1 MKAGQLTAR
10 GAGARER
17 AVEVG
22 ERLFAERGLWGTS
35 VRDLAAEL
43 EVPTASLLHHYP
55 RKEVLYRAVLERIA
69 GDFDRVVARAIARPG
84 DHAARLRAL
93 VAAFAAWAQRHPSRS
108 NLLLR
113 ELIDNQARIGAA
125 EVLPLAPVVDR
136 MSHFV
141 REGARAGAFRRV
153 DPILFIIH
161 LAGSIA
167 YFVAARPTFGR
178 IGGHR
183 DPVAFY
189 RAYASDLT
197 TVAERI
203 LLRAPDPSARSGGRA
218 RSAPTGVPPAT
229 EPRRGAGKTMSQRT

>member
-10 GAGARER
+10 GKDARER
-17 AVEVG
+17 AVDVG

-229 EPRRGAGKTMSQRT
+229 EPRRGAGKQ

>member
-17 AVEVG
+17 AVDAG

-43 EVPTASLLHHYP
+43 GVPSASLLHHFP
-55 RKEVLYRAVLERIA
+55 RKEALYRAVLERIA
-69 GDFDRVVARAIARPG
+69 GDLDRVVARAIARRG
-84 DHAARLRAL
+84 DHAGRLRAL
-93 VAAFAAWAQRHPSRS
+93 VAAFAAWSQRHPGRS

-113 ELIDNQARIGAA
+113 ELIDNPARIGAA

-136 MSHFV
+136 MSRFL

-161 LAGSIA
+161 LAGSIG
-167 YFVAARPTFGR
+167 YFIAARPTFAR
-178 IGGHR
+178 MTARR
-183 DPVAFY
+183 DPAAFY
-189 RAYASDLT
+189 RAWAADLAL
-197 TVAERI
+197 VAERA
-203 LLRAPDPSARSGGRA
+203 LLRGPSR
-218 RSAPTGVPPAT
+218 
-229 EPRRGAGKTMSQRT
+229 

>member
-10 GAGARER
+10 GAGARQR

-43 EVPTASLLHHYP
+43 GVPTASLLHHFP
-55 RKEVLYRAVLERIA
+55 RKEALYRAVLERIA
-69 GDFDRVVARAIARPG
+69 GDFDRVIARAIARPG

-93 VAAFAAWAQRHPSRS
+93 VGAFAAWAQRHPRRS

-113 ELIDNQARIGAA
+113 ELIDNPGRIGAA

-136 MSHFV
+136 MSRFL

-161 LAGSIA
+161 LAGSIG
-167 YFVAARPTFGR
+167 YFVAARPTFARISGR
-178 IGGHR
+178 R
-183 DPVAFY
+183 DAAAFY
-189 RAYASDLT
+189 RAYAADLAA
-197 TVAERI
+197 VAERA
-203 LLRAPDPSARSGGRA
+203 LVRGKDP
-218 RSAPTGVPPAT
+218 
-229 EPRRGAGKTMSQRT
+229 